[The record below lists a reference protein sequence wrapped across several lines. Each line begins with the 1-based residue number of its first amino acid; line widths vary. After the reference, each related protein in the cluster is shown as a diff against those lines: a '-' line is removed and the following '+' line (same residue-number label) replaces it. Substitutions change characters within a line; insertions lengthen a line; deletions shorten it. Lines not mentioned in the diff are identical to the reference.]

1 MLRNVSSIVGN
12 VHLGRLFLRTSVWFR
27 EYYKARYA
35 AKDNFVVSCSKV
47 NLSSALIG
55 VTRNGGALIFESIA
69 VRRVSQFSPLFA
81 HTCLSYLNFFWQVSD
96 NPCIL
101 TYTHVKMCQGSGRVK
116 YLFCIKGVL
125 YNTISVKFHIW
136 PEHWFPP
143 PSLTLFPSCLLG
155 TVFWNEKWS
164 PLPRF
169 LRAILY
175 PLKKVLLSCKSL
187 SPSVFTKEK

>member
-1 MLRNVSSIVGN
+1 MGN

-143 PSLTLFPSCLLG
+143 RSLTLFPSCLLG
-155 TVFWNEKWS
+155 LFLEMKNDHPCPDFWEQFYI
-164 PLPRF
+164 R
-169 LRAILY
+169 
-175 PLKKVLLSCKSL
+175 LKKFS
-187 SPSVFTKEK
+187 